1 MDPHLA
7 SVVRNEALLRAV
19 NEEIERVSEDLE
31 DRSWL
36 PDDRRVDFHCECGR
50 PGCTVRLR
58 LTPAEYERA
67 RAQTDRFVLA
77 PGHESPEIEVVVERA
92 EDFLIVDKLPEAE
105 RVLDR
110 LPPHLRS

>member
-36 PDDRRVDFHCECGR
+36 PDDRRVDFHCECGTHCDAR
-50 PGCTVRLR
+50 VSMTTEDYVR
-58 LTPAEYERA
+58 AH
-67 RAQTDRFVLA
+67 AQSDRFVVA
-77 PGHESPEIEVVVERA
+77 PGHETEAVERVVERH
-92 EDFLIVDKLPEAE
+92 DGYSVVDKVPEADGIL
-105 RVLDR
+105 RTPLASDR
-110 LPPHLRS
+110 RP

>member
-36 PDDRRVDFHCECGR
+36 PDDRRVDFHCECGTHCDAR
-50 PGCTVRLR
+50 VSMTTEDYVR
-58 LTPAEYERA
+58 AH
-67 RAQTDRFVLA
+67 AQNDRFVVA
-77 PGHESPEIEVVVERA
+77 PGHETEAVERVVERQ
-92 EDFLIVDKLPEAE
+92 DGYSVVDKVPEADGIL
-105 RVLDR
+105 RAPLASDR
-110 LPPHLRS
+110 RP